1 LYGELFFFKNIEDK
15 ESMELMSSHLEYT
28 KTSNTKSREYPK
40 SGFNL
45 QERRFKKFKTKIAHR
60 MSHNLS
66 NIITTSS
73 PLGERQYHRLFNYK
87 TKSSRL
93 KKNINININDIGQKN
108 KSNIS
113 KLYKS
118 EIFDLKKKNSIQ
130 KNSNIFIKTEK
141 INSNLSIDN
150 NRNLDYIGP
159 IGLLSKNDKII
170 SNNF

>member
-1 LYGELFFFKNIEDK
+1 LYGELFFFKNIEEK

-40 SGFNL
+40 NGFNL
-45 QERRFKKFKTKIAHR
+45 QERRFKKFKTKISHR

-66 NIITTSS
+66 NVMTTFS
-73 PLGERQYHRLFNYK
+73 PIGERQYHRLFNYK

-93 KKNINININDIGQKN
+93 RKNINTKNIGLKN
-108 KSNIS
+108 KSNIQ
-113 KLYKS
+113 KINKNEVY
-118 EIFDLKKKNSIQ
+118 DLISRNSTK

-141 INSNLSIDN
+141 INNSKSIDN
-150 NRNLDYIGP
+150 YRNFEYIGP
-159 IGLLSKNDKII
+159 IGLFSKKDKII